1 MESRDLYWLCFL
13 QRMFL
18 QNIVSY
24 GKEKIQR
31 ESDMPEN
38 TTNEI
43 LFMQLVM
50 QNQQIAMMSMGKLK
64 HPVTDKV
71 ERNLELAKIS
81 IDTLDMLKVKT
92 KGNLSD
98 YEEKFLDEVI
108 RELKLN
114 YVEEANKDQDGKQK
128 KEESNEEKK
137 EEK

>member
-1 MESRDLYWLCFL
+1 
-13 QRMFL
+13 MFL

-38 TTNEI
+38 TTNEV

-50 QNQQIAMMSMGKLK
+50 QNQQIAIMSMGKLK

-92 KGNLSD
+92 KGNLSE
-98 YEEKFLDEVI
+98 YEGKFLDEVI

-114 YVEEANKDQDGKQK
+114 YVEEVNKDQDGKQEK
-128 KEESNEEKK
+128 KDEESNEKKK